1 MSISLIT
8 YLSAHVLLLL
18 STAIIFYALLLDLL
32 RRGGTTKQALLKKS
46 ILGLGVAT
54 LASIIDVVYLFDYFG
69 GRLGFST
76 DQSVTTLIPFFI
88 YTREILFVL
97 LLVSVFLIFLRGRS
111 SGEEING
118 NMTLKKQLVVLS
130 TIAVVSATALMFLGV
145 LIP

>member
-69 GRLGFST
+69 GRLGFNT